1 MPVPCGFS
9 DQFLERLPAGIFL
22 PRNAEVLL
30 GHHSSKA
37 NEDGGTWPRAPLFQK
52 PAARQRPAKPQGR
65 DGSPSRPKRRH
76 TKSRLL
82 LDFSRG
88 AQRGSPVCCDPMG
101 RVRESRPV
109 STRPRRPCPPF
120 PLQSPISK
128 GQWYNSRFEVFSL
141 KDSLAERRNSLMGV
155 NEGRIWRRLP

>member
-1 MPVPCGFS
+1 MTCSGCLPGFS
-9 DQFLERLPAGIFL
+9 L

-30 GHHSSKA
+30 GHHSSEA
-37 NEDGGTWPRAPLFQK
+37 NEDVGAWPRAPLFQK
-52 PAARQRPAKPQGR
+52 PAARQRPANPQGR

-82 LDFSRG
+82 LDLSRG
-88 AQRGSPVCCDPMG
+88 AQRVSTSRRCRLCAA
-101 RVRESRPV
+101 VRWAGCEKADQV

-120 PLQSPISK
+120 LLQSPISK

-155 NEGRIWRRLP
+155 TVGRIWRRLP